1 VAHEDNER
9 LLHGY
14 FDGELDLIR
23 SVEFEEHLRTCPD
36 CARQL
41 HDQQVM
47 RQSWRA
53 ANLYNRAPDSLRARI
68 LAQLPR
74 EAQSKPIVIPRSPA
88 LRWFAVAAA
97 IVIAV
102 FLGARVIPN
111 IGGQRQTNFLAQEIV
126 ASHIRS
132 LQPGH
137 LFDVQSTD
145 QHTVK
150 PWFDGKLSF
159 APPVIDLSNQGF
171 PLLGG
176 RLDYV
181 ENRTVAA
188 LVYGRSLHV
197 INLFIWPASSDDSLP
212 VHIQTVQGYNV
223 LSWKKSGFEFRAVSD
238 LNVGELRE
246 FVRLVTP

>member
-1 VAHEDNER
+1 
-9 LLHGY
+9 
-14 FDGELDLIR
+14 
-23 SVEFEEHLRTCPD
+23 
-36 CARQL
+36 
-41 HDQQVM
+41 M
-47 RQSWRA
+47 RQSWHSV
-53 ANLYNRAPDSLRARI
+53 NLYERAPESLRARI

-74 EAQSKPIVIPRSPA
+74 EAQSEPIVIRRAPT
-88 LRWFAVAAA
+88 LRWLAVAAA
-97 IVIAV
+97 VVTAV
-102 FLGARVIPN
+102 LLGGRVIPN
-111 IGGQRQTNFLAQEIV
+111 IGGQRQTNLLAQEVV

-137 LFDVQSTD
+137 LFDVQFTD

-150 PWFDGKLSF
+150 PWFDGELNF
-159 APPVIDLSNQGF
+159 APPAIDLSNQGF
-171 PLLGG
+171 PLVGG
-176 RLDYV
+176 RLDYIG
-181 ENRTVAA
+181 NRIVAV

-197 INLFIWPASSDDSLP
+197 INFFIWPASNEDSLP